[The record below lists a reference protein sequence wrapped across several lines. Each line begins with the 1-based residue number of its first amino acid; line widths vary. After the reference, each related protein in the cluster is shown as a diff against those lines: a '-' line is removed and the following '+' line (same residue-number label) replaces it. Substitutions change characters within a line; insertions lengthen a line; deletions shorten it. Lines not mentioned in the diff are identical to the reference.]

1 MSLRQTVRTKGAVLG
16 VTRSCTG
23 MYWNDRLDDD
33 QAVSDLAQ
41 RLGLPEV
48 LARLLAARGIE
59 ADGVDGFLEPRVKH
73 LMPDP
78 LDMVDMTGAVR
89 RIADAVEAD
98 ETIGIFGDY
107 DVDGATSAAL
117 LVRYL
122 DCIGAKTVVHIPDR
136 RKEGYGPSINALA
149 SLKERGAGPV
159 VTVDCGI
166 TAHEPLRLAHQ
177 AGIDIIVL
185 DHHQV
190 AGDLPQA
197 TALVNPNRSDCGSGL
212 GHLAAVGVTFMTVVA
227 INRELRQRGRFDQCP
242 EPDLMQWL
250 DLVALGTLCDSVPLT
265 GLNRALVRQGLKVL
279 GRGGN
284 EGLMALGRCARL
296 TEDPT
301 AHHAVFVFGPR
312 INAGGRVGDP
322 ALGVRLLTSRDEEE
336 VAGIAV
342 RLDDCNRER
351 RRIEKGVLAAA
362 MNQAG
367 AQASRHC
374 CVVSG
379 KDWHPGVLGIVASRL
394 VDRFSRPA
402 VVISTADTPGTG
414 SCRSVRGVNI
424 GAAVGRAVEEGI
436 LVRGGGH
443 PAAAGLAVEED
454 RISDLA
460 SFLDHQLAR
469 EIAALPDVP
478 ELGIDGVLSV
488 AAVNE
493 DLIRSIERAGP
504 FGTGNA
510 RPRFAIKD
518 ARVSW
523 AQRVGDHHVRVTARD
538 AGGARLDAIAF
549 RVADD
554 PLGKALLTSDTGSF
568 HLAGHLAINTWRGKQ
583 SPQLIIE
590 DAAVAT

>member
-1 MSLRQTVRTKGAVLG
+1 MSGAVLG
-16 VTRSCTG
+16 VTQSCTG
-23 MYWNDRLDDD
+23 LYWNNRLGDDH
-33 QAVSDLAQ
+33 AVMTLAQ
-41 RLGLPEV
+41 RLDLPEI
-48 LARLLAARGIE
+48 LARLLTARGVE
-59 ADGVDGFLEPRVKH
+59 ADDVDGFLEPRVKH

-78 LDMVDMTGAVR
+78 LGMVDMDGAVR

-98 ETIGIFGDY
+98 ETIGVFGDY
-107 DVDGATSAAL
+107 DVDGATSTAL

-122 DCIGAKTVVHIPDR
+122 ACIGTKTVVHIPDR
-136 RKEGYGPSINALA
+136 RKEGYGPSINAIA

-177 AGIDIIVL
+177 AGIDVIVL

-190 AGDLPQA
+190 AGELPHA
-197 TALVNPNRSDCGSGL
+197 TALVNPNRPDCSSGL
-212 GHLAAVGVTFMTVVA
+212 GYLAAVGVTFMTVVA
-227 INRELRQRGRFDQCP
+227 INRELRQRGRFGDGP

-279 GRGGN
+279 GGGAN
-284 EGLMALGRCARL
+284 EGLSALGRSARL
-296 TEDPT
+296 AEDPT

-322 ALGVRLLTSRDEEE
+322 ALGVRLLTSQDEEE

-342 RLDDCNRER
+342 RLDDCNVER
-351 RRIEKGVLAAA
+351 RRIEKDVLEAAL
-362 MNQAG
+362 NQAE
-367 AQASRHC
+367 AQAPRHC
-374 CVVSG
+374 YVVSG
-379 KDWHPGVLGIVASRL
+379 KDWHPGVIGIVASRL
-394 VDRFSRPA
+394 VDQFSRPA
-402 VVISTADTPGTG
+402 VVISTADSPGTG

-424 GAAVGRAVEEGI
+424 GAAVARAVEEGI

-454 RISDLA
+454 RIADLEA
-460 SFLDHQLAR
+460 FLDDHLAQ
-469 EIAALPDVP
+469 EVASLPDVP

-504 FGTGNA
+504 FGTGNVQ
-510 RPRFAIKD
+510 PRFAIKD

-523 AQRVGDHHVRVTARD
+523 AQRVGEHHVRVTAKD

-549 RVADD
+549 RVADG
-554 PLGKALLTSDTGSF
+554 PLGKALLTSDTGAF
-568 HLAGHLAINTWRGKQ
+568 HLAGHLTINTWRGRQ
-583 SPQLIIE
+583 RPQLVIE
-590 DAAVAT
+590 DAAIAT

>member
-1 MSLRQTVRTKGAVLG
+1 MSSNQLASTKGAVLG

-23 MYWNDRLDDD
+23 LYWNDRLGDDR
-33 QAVSDLAQ
+33 AVSDLAQ
-41 RLGLPEV
+41 RLDLPEM
-48 LARLLAARGIE
+48 LARLLAARGVE
-59 ADGVDGFLEPRVKH
+59 ADDVDGFLEPRVKH

-78 LDMVDMTGAVR
+78 LNMVDMASAVR

-98 ETIGIFGDY
+98 ETIGVFGDY
-107 DVDGATSAAL
+107 DVDGATSTAL
-117 LVRYL
+117 LARYL
-122 DCIGAKTVVHIPDR
+122 DCIGTKTVVHIPDR

-149 SLKERGAGPV
+149 SLKEKGAGPV

-166 TAHEPLRLAHQ
+166 AAHEPLRLAHQ
-177 AGIDIIVL
+177 AGIDVIVL

-190 AGDLPQA
+190 SGDLPCA
-197 TALVNPNRSDCGSGL
+197 TALVNPNRPDCGSGL

-227 INRELRQRGRFDQCP
+227 INRELRQRGRFDEGP

-265 GLNRALVRQGLKVL
+265 GLNRALVHQGLKVL
-279 GRGGN
+279 GRGAN
-284 EGLMALGRCARL
+284 EGLSALGRSARL

-342 RLDDCNRER
+342 RLDDCNAER
-351 RRIEKGVLAAA
+351 RRIEKGVLEAA
-362 MNQAG
+362 MNQAE

-374 CVVSG
+374 YVVSG
-379 KDWHPGVLGIVASRL
+379 GDWHPGVLGIVASRL

-402 VVISTADTPGTG
+402 VVISTADAPGTG

-454 RISDLA
+454 RIADLA
-460 SFLDHQLAR
+460 AFLDDQLAR
-469 EIAALPDVP
+469 EVASLPDVP
-478 ELGIDGVLSV
+478 ELGIDGILTI

-504 FGTGNA
+504 FGTGNVQ
-510 RPRFAIKD
+510 PRFAIKD

-523 AQRVGDHHVRVTARD
+523 AQRVGEHHVRVTARD

-549 RVADD
+549 RAADGL
-554 PLGKALLTSDTGSF
+554 LGKALLTSDTGAF
-568 HLAGHLAINTWRGKQ
+568 HLAGHLNINTWRGRQ
-583 SPQLIIE
+583 RPQLVIE
-590 DAAVAT
+590 DAALAT